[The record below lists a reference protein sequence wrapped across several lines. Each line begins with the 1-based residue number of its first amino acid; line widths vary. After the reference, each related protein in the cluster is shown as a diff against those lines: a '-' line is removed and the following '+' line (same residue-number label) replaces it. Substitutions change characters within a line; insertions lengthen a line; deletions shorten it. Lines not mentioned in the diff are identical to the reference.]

1 MATFNELS
9 PKNLNGVIPVLCEIV
24 YIDEDDAEQHI
35 YLCDNN
41 ESILWDGVSSTI
53 GTGNEYLPCAIRY
66 QMPDSQSGEGAK
78 IVLSAVD
85 QSITRILR
93 TVEDSPIF
101 IMKAMLIS
109 NPLSGSPI
117 ISELDGQQFLLN
129 NISGTASTIQAS
141 LGVALLLDRKCPRME
156 ASIVT
161 IPCLA

>member
-1 MATFNELS
+1 MATFSELS

-24 YIDEDDAEQHI
+24 YIDENNDEQHI
-35 YLCDNN
+35 YLCDND

-66 QMPDSQSGEGAK
+66 TMPDSQSGDGAK
-78 IVLSAVD
+78 ITISSVD
-85 QSITRILR
+85 QTLTRIVR
-93 TVEDSPIF
+93 TIEESPTF
-101 IMKAMLIS
+101 IMKAMLIQ

-141 LGVALLLDRKCPRME
+141 LGVPLLLDRKCPRME